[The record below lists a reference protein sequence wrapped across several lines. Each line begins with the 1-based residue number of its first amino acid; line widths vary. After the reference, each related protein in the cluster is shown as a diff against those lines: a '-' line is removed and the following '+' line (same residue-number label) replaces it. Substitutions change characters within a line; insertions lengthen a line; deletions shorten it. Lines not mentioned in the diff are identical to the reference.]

1 MADSSRMAM
10 RRFRDGPMWTDTC
23 SMVALFGAVVASTA
37 SQARSMRQYLLWR
50 WTGGRWRSYNDVNWE
65 IRSWGPLT
73 VSEKAR
79 RTGRRQPAGGEPW
92 LRTVVDVV
100 IRGTGKTLS
109 GSGSNY
115 EVEGWECSA
124 SCSRCIIPSATSGLL
139 GSQQPSEGTVADE
152 EMGFLMQPIKRFTVL
167 EEVNDSDVPMAP
179 LHYLVGAAASG
190 ELQHA
195 QALELSMDG
204 QICAT
209 QTVVV
214 AEREISP
221 QKA

>member
-1 MADSSRMAM
+1 MHGPWHATCRAGRATGPAQLSR
-10 RRFRDGPMWTDTC
+10 PVWPP
-23 SMVALFGAVVASTA
+23 
-37 SQARSMRQYLLWR
+37 
-50 WTGGRWRSYNDVNWE
+50 
-65 IRSWGPLT
+65 I
-73 VSEKAR
+73 
-79 RTGRRQPAGGEPW
+79 
-92 LRTVVDVV
+92 VVDVV
-100 IRGTGKTLS
+100 IRGTGKTLPGS
-109 GSGSNY
+109 GWPRGSNY

-124 SCSRCIIPSATSGLL
+124 SCSHSIPSATSGLL
-139 GSQQPSEGTVADE
+139 GSQPPSEGTVADE

-167 EEVNDSDVPMAP
+167 EEVNNSDVPMAP
-179 LHYLVGAAASG
+179 LHYLVGATASG

-209 QTVVV
+209 QAVVV